1 MRKPGGT
8 GYTVELQAAN
18 VDFADGRNTA
28 ATMLTHLS
36 LLAGS
41 ATRETAP
48 GLHRG
53 QKVCPTGALF

>member
-1 MRKPGGT
+1 MVRVRAHLGC
-8 GYTVELQAAN
+8 VSLDLA
-18 VDFADGRNTA
+18 
-28 ATMLTHLS
+28 HLS

-41 ATRETAP
+41 ETRETAP